1 MSYQKFQE
9 LKAEWTMKNKPHA
22 ESLEPSR
29 TGWEIEPRKFCIS
42 IMLGLACF
50 VGSFFTLNF
59 SFPPFFISI
68 NWFDFLPL
76 LASMAFGGR
85 YGFIASTLGLGV
97 LYPFILWPNNGWA
110 NLVTSI
116 LFICLHTVIGYL
128 RGLRNRRSAFWNH
141 PMLVWPLSVFLFC
154 LSMRVTFPMV
164 LALNPPFWNP
174 QAELSMPTPI
184 LDAIVIKSF
193 VFLFVVVVF
202 VDYLLKLPLLRKI
215 LGLAIRKESS
225 QNGRIAWVAFLGS
238 AAVWLMFNLLNCT
251 LLEHSFPHGLFQ
263 VNDPHEL
270 IALIGALSSGIFAGS
285 IFVEFAES
293 RLRAEDSLHASQ
305 GRLKRATS
313 AGNIG
318 IWDWDIVANELLWD
332 ESMYSLYGIHAE
344 DFTGAYEAWS
354 RTLHPDDRS
363 FAEGEIQAAIQ
374 GVREYT
380 CEFRVVRPDGTTR
393 VIKAA
398 AQTLRDEDG
407 RAVRMIGTNVDI
419 TQQKLEGEE
428 KLRLQNHLAQA
439 QRMESVGVLAGGI
452 AHDFNNLMSGIYGY
466 IELAS
471 AETDPDK
478 IASYLSR
485 ATQTLERSRA
495 LTTQLLTFAKGGAP
509 IQKIGHLFPFI
520 QETAQFAL
528 SGANVAC
535 RFEIPRDLWSCNFD
549 RNQIGQVIDNL
560 IINAQQAMPMG
571 GTIEMTARNTV
582 LAEQELPPLVKG
594 NYVKISVTDHGSG
607 ISPEMIGHIFE
618 PFFTTKAK
626 GHGLG
631 LAICYS
637 IVNRHGGCI
646 NVESEL
652 GKGSSFHLYL
662 PASSEAVSS
671 SLRKS
676 AIEHHGSGTFLVM
689 DDEIVVQKITSAML
703 KSLGYEPVCKDNGK
717 DAIDF
722 VRAET
727 QASRPIVGMI
737 FDLTVPGGMGGRAAN
752 EEIRK
757 MDTGIPAFVA
767 SGYAEDPIMKN
778 PAAYGF
784 RASIAKP
791 FKKGELMEMLET
803 HLSHAKS

>member
-1 MSYQKFQE
+1 
-9 LKAEWTMKNKPHA
+9 MKNKTQVG
-22 ESLEPSR
+22 SLESSR
-29 TGWEIEPRKFCIS
+29 TGWEIEPRKFYLS
-42 IMLGLACF
+42 IMFGLACF

-85 YGFIASTLGLGV
+85 YGFIASTLGLGG
-97 LYPFILWPNNGWA
+97 LYPFVLWPNNGWA

-116 LFICLHTVIGYL
+116 LLIGLHTGNGYL
-128 RGLRNRRSAFWNH
+128 RGLRKRRSAFWNH

-154 LSMRVTFPMV
+154 LLMRVTFPMA
-164 LALNPPFWNP
+164 LSLNPPFWNP
-174 QAELSMPTPI
+174 QAEGAMPTPI
-184 LDAIVIKSF
+184 LDGIVIKAF
-193 VFLFVVVVF
+193 VVLFVAVVF
-202 VDYLLKLPLLRKI
+202 VDYLLKLPLLRKL

-225 QNGRIAWVAFLGS
+225 QNGRIAWVVFLGS
-238 AAVWLMFNLLNCT
+238 VVVWLMFNLLNCT
-251 LLEHSFPHGLFQ
+251 LLDHSFPHGLFQ

-270 IALIGALSSGIFAGS
+270 IALMGALSAGIFAGS

-293 RLRAEDSLHASQ
+293 RLRAEYSLYASQ
-305 GRLKRATS
+305 VRLKRATS

-354 RTLHPDDRS
+354 RTLHPDDRA
-363 FAEGEIQAAIQ
+363 FAEGEIQAAMQ
-374 GVREYT
+374 GVREYA

-398 AQTLRDEDG
+398 AQTIRAEDG

-419 TQQKLEGEE
+419 TQQKQEGEE

-439 QRMESVGVLAGGI
+439 QKMESIGVLAGGI
-452 AHDFNNLMSGIYGY
+452 AHDFNNLMCGIYGY

-471 AETDPDK
+471 TATDHDK
-478 IASYLSR
+478 ISSYLSR
-485 ATQTLERSRA
+485 ATQTLERARA

-535 RFEIPRDLWSCNFD
+535 RFEIPRDLWTCNFD

-571 GTIEMTARNTV
+571 GTIELTARNTV
-582 LAEQELPPLVKG
+582 LAEQELPPLAKG
-594 NYVKISVTDHGSG
+594 NYVKISVKDQGSG
-607 ISPEMIGHIFE
+607 ISQEMIGRIFE

-631 LAICYS
+631 LATCYS
-637 IVNRHGGCI
+637 IVNRHGGYM

-662 PASSEAVSS
+662 PASTEAVASS
-671 SLRKS
+671 QEK
-676 AIEHHGSGTFLVM
+676 AAMAHHGSGTFLVM
-689 DDEIVVQKITSAML
+689 DDEIVVQETISAIL
-703 KSLGYEPVCKDNGK
+703 KSLGYTPVCKDNGQ
-717 DAIDF
+717 DAIAF
-722 VRAET
+722 VRTEI
-727 QASRPIVGMI
+727 QARRPIAGMI

-757 MDTGIPAFVA
+757 MATGIPAFVA
-767 SGYAEDPIMKN
+767 SGYAEDPIIKN
-778 PAAYGF
+778 PASYGF

-791 FKKGELMEMLET
+791 FRKGELVEMLET
-803 HLSHAKS
+803 HLSHT